1 MDNPE
6 TQATLGSQDT
16 GRRQRKQKAQHRKL
30 TKGEQHVPTK
40 NPVTK
45 GEQHV
50 PTKNPVTKDEQH
62 VATKNPVTKDEQHV
76 PTKNPVTKGEQHVPT
91 KNPVTKGEQHVP
103 TKNPVTKGEQ
113 HVPIKNPGVC
123 DKVCQCLATGR
134 LYSSVTQVFCHQLK
148 QSPCYCSDN
157 TTCI

>member
-6 TQATLGSQDT
+6 TLATFGSQDT

-50 PTKNPVTKDEQH
+50 PTKNPVTK
-62 VATKNPVTKDEQHV
+62 
-76 PTKNPVTKGEQHVPT
+76 
-91 KNPVTKGEQHVP
+91 
-103 TKNPVTKGEQ
+103 GEQ

-123 DKVCQCLATGR
+123 DKVCQVSCNRSAVFFG
-134 LYSSVTQVFCHQLK
+134 YSSFLPPIK
-148 QSPCYCSDN
+148 AIPL
-157 TTCI
+157 ILLR

>member
-30 TKGEQHVPTK
+30 
-40 NPVTK
+40 
-45 GEQHV
+45 
-50 PTKNPVTKDEQH
+50 
-62 VATKNPVTKDEQHV
+62 
-76 PTKNPVTKGEQHVPT
+76 TKGEQHVPT

>member
-76 PTKNPVTKGEQHVPT
+76 PTKNPVTKGEQHVP
-91 KNPVTKGEQHVP
+91 
-103 TKNPVTKGEQ
+103 
-113 HVPIKNPGVC
+113 IKNPGVC

-134 LYSSVTQVFCHQLK
+134 LYSSVTQVCCHQLK

>member
-50 PTKNPVTKDEQH
+50 P
-62 VATKNPVTKDEQHV
+62 
-76 PTKNPVTKGEQHVPT
+76 
-91 KNPVTKGEQHVP
+91 
-103 TKNPVTKGEQ
+103 
-113 HVPIKNPGVC
+113 IKNPGVC

-134 LYSSVTQVFCHQLK
+134 LYSSITQVFCHQLK

>member
-1 MDNPE
+1 MDNTE

-45 GEQHV
+45 
-50 PTKNPVTKDEQH
+50 DEQH
-62 VATKNPVTKDEQHV
+62 VATKNPVTKD
-76 PTKNPVTKGEQHVPT
+76 EQHVPT